1 MITYPT
7 LEKLESSSKGPWE
20 GGYVSS
26 QEVME
31 HSHKGCWCEAPLK
44 NDGLK
49 TDPVCFFGVKRPLF
63 SGKQLP
69 SLKLTV
75 SPWKEGHQSCKHQFA
90 EGELMF
96 VSGRVK
102 KTLICIMFD
111 AIPAKVPKTY
121 IPLYVPGSGSPPHP
135 PCHGHGHNINPP
147 PPLWNGWVLGS
158 GGGHPANS
166 NATGRIRWRKL
177 ISSKRSMYAEI
188 SYMLTS
194 DFES

>member
-102 KTLICIMFD
+102 KNIDLHHVRCDSGKSSKNLYT
-111 AIPAKVPKTY
+111 
-121 IPLYVPGSGSPPHP
+121 LYVPGSGSPPHP

-147 PPLWNGWVLGS
+147 PPCGMGGS
-158 GGGHPANS
+158 WEAVGVIQPTAMQLVG
-166 NATGRIRWRKL
+166 
-177 ISSKRSMYAEI
+177 
-188 SYMLTS
+188 
-194 DFES
+194 